1 MLSVIIPVYNEA
13 ETLGK
18 AAEAVKAVLGGAR
31 IDFEIIF
38 TDDGSTDSS
47 WQLIC
52 REHTLDSRVRGIRFS
67 RNFGKDAA
75 LFAGLKACR
84 GDCAAVMDCDLQH
97 PPEKLVEMYE
107 LWRQGYEVVE
117 GVKNTRGR
125 EGKLHRAFANM
136 FYGIMTRITRLDM
149 RNASDF
155 KLLDRK
161 VINTLL
167 KLPEHRMFF
176 RTLSSWVG
184 YKSATVSYDVG
195 ERIGGTS
202 KWSTAKLFKYAVSSV
217 TSFTTQPMQIVTWCG
232 GLVFIIS
239 IILGIWG
246 LVDKISGRALEG
258 MTTVIFL
265 LLFMG
270 SIIMLT
276 LGIIGY
282 YIARIY
288 EEVQARPR
296 YIIDEYTDEYTDKHT
311 EK

>member
-13 ETLGK
+13 EALERLTETIRG
-18 AAEAVKAVLGGAR
+18 VLGSAA

-38 TDDGSTDSS
+38 IDDGSTDAS

-52 REHTLDSRVRGIRFS
+52 RGHKNDSRIRGLKFS

-75 LFAGLKACR
+75 VFAGLKASR

-97 PPEKLVEMYE
+97 PPEKLAEMYG
-107 LWRQGYEVVE
+107 LWQQGYEVVE
-117 GVKNTRGR
+117 GVKRTRGK
-125 EGKLHRAFANM
+125 ESGLHRSFANM
-136 FYGIMTRITRLDM
+136 FYGIMSRITKIDM

-161 VINTLL
+161 VINALL

-184 YKSATVSYDVG
+184 YKSVSVPYDVG
-195 ERIGGTS
+195 ERIGGSS
-202 KWSTAKLFKYAVSSV
+202 KWSTGKLFKYAVSSV
-217 TSFTTQPMQIVTWCG
+217 TSFTTKPMQIVTWCG
-232 GLVFIIS
+232 GLVFVIS
-239 IILGIWG
+239 VILGIWG

-288 EEVQARPR
+288 EEVQGRPR
-296 YIIDEYTDEYTDKHT
+296 YIIDEYTDE
-311 EK
+311 